1 MTTEERLQKAQ
12 KLNDE
17 VEELK
22 YAKEEAFDSACDIT
36 AHMED
41 EKVQTSKENS
51 FERRLIAYADYSKLL
66 DERIFELIC
75 YRTEILRR
83 INMIEDTNLRT
94 LLIARYINCK
104 TWEQIAE
111 DMGYSDKWV
120 RTSLHKRAL
129 AEAEK
134 CFS

>member
-1 MTTEERLQKAQ
+1 MTVEERLQMARR
-12 KLNDE
+12 LSDE
-17 VEELK
+17 VEELS
-22 YAKEEAFDSACDIT
+22 YAKEEAFMNSCRMGAAPEGERVQESHENAFEDKLIT
-36 AHMED
+36 Y
-41 EKVQTSKENS
+41 V
-51 FERRLIAYADYSKLL
+51 DYSRLL
-66 DERIFELIC
+66 DERILELSGF
-75 YRTEILRR
+75 RAELLKN
-83 INMIEDTNLRT
+83 INNIGDTTFRT